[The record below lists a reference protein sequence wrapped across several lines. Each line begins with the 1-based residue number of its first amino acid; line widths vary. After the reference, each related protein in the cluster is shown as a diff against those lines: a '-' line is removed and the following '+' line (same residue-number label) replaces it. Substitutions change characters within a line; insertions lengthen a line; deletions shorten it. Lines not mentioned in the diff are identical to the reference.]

1 MLEKLEKHTPQNFAN
16 NHIEQ
21 VITINFAV
29 RTDLVDLFSQL
40 KNSEQFLI
48 RLSAVAGAQMIQGQ
62 TLEQKTYNHTGLNN
76 LISIYPISMAYV
88 FGVCNIVKKKEKN
101 LSITNLYD
109 FFFTKIRIEWKLNR
123 KSIIIILC
131 L

>member
-1 MLEKLEKHTPQNFAN
+1 MLEKLEKHTPKNFAN

-48 RLSAVAGAQMIQGQ
+48 RLSAVDRAQMIQG
-62 TLEQKTYNHTGLNN
+62 
-76 LISIYPISMAYV
+76 
-88 FGVCNIVKKKEKN
+88 
-101 LSITNLYD
+101 
-109 FFFTKIRIEWKLNR
+109 
-123 KSIIIILC
+123 
-131 L
+131 